1 MINIKIP
8 ADDKRTLIRTYLEL
22 LNIVNPNPDN
32 KLTEGEVKLLT
43 EFILLPEKYSYQRF
57 SRYAKPLILKTLKE
71 VWDWELSPI
80 NLNSKIYELVNKGYI
95 WRDEDGVL
103 YIKEYLIKSAKLLDS
118 RKITIEFNDS
128 KAN

>member
-71 VWDWELSPI
+71 V
-80 NLNSKIYELVNKGYI
+80 
-95 WRDEDGVL
+95 
-103 YIKEYLIKSAKLLDS
+103 
-118 RKITIEFNDS
+118 
-128 KAN
+128 